1 MARQNKIESFF
12 TKQDNHL
19 SHEID
24 EAVVP
29 VDGSL
34 EKYTQ
39 PESFSPTEKAVDN
52 SVANQDK
59 SLAAQTN
66 GQNSEKINDLRH
78 EIASCQ
84 LSSTTVI
91 EEPSV
96 RHNSNSKFNP
106 TEIFSYGQERFA
118 GHLAQASLRTL
129 IGYIEKSGIKIKN
142 IKELSL
148 ADKKSLRLL
157 KKKQRKVLLINP
169 RLYFLSQ
176 ADAGIL
182 ATQEL
187 LKRLKTDQKQQQS
200 I

>member
-66 GQNSEKINDLRH
+66 GQNSEKLMILGTR
-78 EIASCQ
+78 
-84 LSSTTVI
+84 
-91 EEPSV
+91 
-96 RHNSNSKFNP
+96 
-106 TEIFSYGQERFA
+106 
-118 GHLAQASLRTL
+118 SLCVNCL
-129 IGYIEKSGIKIKN
+129 QQQ
-142 IKELSL
+142 
-148 ADKKSLRLL
+148 LL
-157 KKKQRKVLLINP
+157 KNRPFAI
-169 RLYFLSQ
+169 
-176 ADAGIL
+176 I
-182 ATQEL
+182 
-187 LKRLKTDQKQQQS
+187 QQQ